1 MNDNYTPLS
10 ENDSLEDFYPV
21 LTGFKKAIL
30 PDNDVT
36 LNIDQRLYE
45 EKFRDILLPNTEF
58 VTVDELKGEL
68 ILGTLIVIHRTSPSE
83 VTQTFIGRS
92 LLRVRITDVT
102 VRDGVVYVKISDQ
115 PYETDCDEDTIA
127 VYSDLI
133 TSGIGRLVTSKP
145 SDKLFRE
152 LPTFDKSNPNRWVNK
167 YGAAFSSLDT
177 NVLFY
182 TTELSKR
189 LETVAVAIGVLL
201 DRGKVQEEI
210 EKRVQ
215 ENIDKSQ
222 REYYLREE
230 LKVINEEL
238 YGSEDEKA
246 QYAERIEAL
255 DAPEEVKEK
264 LRKEL
269 QKMSSLQT
277 GSPESFVCKNYI
289 DTVLALP
296 WGVYSE
302 ETTDIAF
309 ARKVLDEDHYGIED
323 VKERIIEY
331 LAVQKISKGNMT
343 NILCLVGPPGVGKT
357 SIVESIARA
366 LNRKYVR
373 ASLGGVHD
381 EAEIRG
387 HRRTYI
393 GSMPGRI
400 MAGIRKAGTSNPVFL
415 LDEIDKLGADYKG
428 DPSNALL
435 EVLDPKQNSTFQD
448 HYIDLPFDLSKVM
461 FITTA
466 NSLAT
471 MSRPLLDRMEIIELG
486 SYTPE
491 EKLQIAKRF
500 LLPKQLR
507 NFGMKEG
514 DVVISDETFAKII
527 ELYTREA
534 GVRRVEQLLAK
545 ILRKAAVKLVEGAES
560 VTIETSDLEWYLGI
574 PKYAS
579 EQENTEDTVGV
590 VHGLA
595 WTENGGEVLDIEC
608 LIINGKDRKTV
619 TGNLGTVMK
628 ESVEIALT
636 NARNYLSDVLKTEY
650 DISDKD
656 IHVHFPDG
664 AVPKDGPSAGAA
676 ISTAILSAMTGKKVR
691 GDIAIT
697 GELSLT
703 GKIIA
708 IGGVK
713 EKCLAA
719 LRNGIKTVILP
730 KGNRKDVGDIPEY
743 LREKITFRY
752 VEAVG
757 EVYSMLLRL

>member
-1 MNDNYTPLS
+1 MNETLFN
-10 ENDSLEDFYPV
+10 ENDTLKEYYPV

-30 PDNDVT
+30 PDNDVA
-36 LNIDQRLYE
+36 LNIDKRLFE
-45 EKFRDILLPNTEF
+45 EKFSNILLPNTNF
-58 VTVDELKGEL
+58 VTLDELAEDS
-68 ILGTLIVIHRTSPSE
+68 IGTLVSIHRTAPAE
-83 VTQTFIGRS
+83 KTQSFFGHS
-92 LLRVRITDVT
+92 LMRVKITGTLVQDQVA
-102 VRDGVVYVKISDQ
+102 YVKIVEF
-115 PYETDCDEDTIA
+115 PYENDADEDTVA
-127 VYSDLI
+127 VYGGLI
-133 TSGIGRLVTSKP
+133 TSGIK
-145 SDKLFRE
+145 KLASSQNSEKVYRE
-152 LPTFDKSNPNRWVNK
+152 LPTFDSADPNRWINK
-167 YGAAFSSLDT
+167 YAAAFPTVDT
-177 NVLFY
+177 NDIFY

-189 LETVAVAIGVLL
+189 LESVAVAVGVML
-201 DRGKVQEEI
+201 DRNKVKDEI
-210 EKRVQ
+210 EKKVQ

-230 LKVINEEL
+230 LKVVNEEL
-238 YGSEDEKA
+238 FGSDDERTKY
-246 QYAERIEAL
+246 QEAI
-255 DAPEEVKEK
+255 DALNAPQEVKDK
-264 LRKEL
+264 LEKEL
-269 QKMSSLQT
+269 QKMLTLQT

-302 ETTDIAF
+302 ETTDIEA
-309 ARKVLDEDHYGIED
+309 ARKILDEDHYGIKD
-323 VKERIIEY
+323 VKERIVEY
-331 LAVQKISKGNMT
+331 LAVHEIGKGAVT

-366 LNRKYVR
+366 LGRKYIR

-400 MAGIRKAGTSNPVFL
+400 MAGIKKAGTSNPVFL

-466 NSLAT
+466 NSIAQ
-471 MSRPLLDRMEIIELG
+471 MSRPLLDRMEIIEVG

-491 EKLQIAKRF
+491 EKLEIAKGF
-500 LLPKQLR
+500 LLPKLLKTY
-507 NFGMKEG
+507 G
-514 DVVISDETFAKII
+514 IAPETFGVSDKAFAYII
-527 ELYTREA
+527 DAYTREA
-534 GVRRVEQLLAK
+534 GVRRVEQLLSK
-545 ILRKAAVKLVEGAES
+545 ILRKAAVKLVTGAKK
-560 VTIETSDLEWYLGI
+560 IEVEKENVEEYLGVPTYI
-574 PKYAS
+574 S
-579 EQENTEDTVGV
+579 ESEDKSDRVGV

-595 WTENGGEVLDIEC
+595 WTENGGDTLDIEC
-608 LIINGKDRKTV
+608 LVLAGKDKKIV
-619 TGNLGTVMK
+619 TGNLGNVMK
-628 ESVEIALT
+628 ESVEIALS
-636 NARNYLSDVLKTEY
+636 NARYYLTNVMKKEVDLSE
-650 DISDKD
+650 KD

-676 ISTAILSAMTGKKVR
+676 ISAAILSALSGVKVR

-697 GELSLT
+697 GEVSLS
-703 GKIIA
+703 GKVIP

-719 LRNGIKTVILP
+719 LRHGITKVVLPNGNK
-730 KGNRKDVGDIPEY
+730 KDIADIPDY
-743 LREKITFRY
+743 LRQKFAFSF
-752 VEAVG
+752 VENVS
-757 EVYSMLLRL
+757 EVYELLLSL

>member
-1 MNDNYTPLS
+1 MNEMNPSLS
-10 ENDSLEDFYPV
+10 ERDSLKDFYPV

-36 LNIDQRLYE
+36 LNIDGQLFR
-45 EKFRDILLPNTEF
+45 EKFSDILLPDTNF
-58 VTVDELKGEL
+58 VTLDELQEGA
-68 ILGTLIVIHRTSPSE
+68 IGTLIVIQKTFPQE
-83 VTQTFIGRS
+83 ATQTFTGRS
-92 LLRVRITDVT
+92 ILRVKVTDVI
-102 VRDGVVYVKISDQ
+102 VRDAVSYVKISEY

-127 VYSDLI
+127 VYGDI
-133 TSGIGRLVTSKP
+133 IFKGIGRLVLTNP
-145 SDKLFRE
+145 SDKMFRE
-152 LPTFDKSNPNRWVNK
+152 LPQFDKGHPNRWINK
-167 YGAAFSSLDT
+167 YGAAFSALDT
-177 NVLFY
+177 NDLFY

-189 LETVAVAIGVLL
+189 LETVAVAIGVMV
-201 DRGKVQEEI
+201 DRGKVKEEI
-210 EKRVQ
+210 EKKVQ

-238 YGSEDEKA
+238 YGSEDERA
-246 QYAERIEAL
+246 QYEEKIAAL
-255 DAPEEVKEK
+255 CASDEVKEK

-269 QKMSSLQT
+269 QKMTSLQV

-289 DTVLALP
+289 DTVLSLP

-302 ETTDIAF
+302 ETTDIDY
-309 ARKVLDEDHYGIED
+309 ARKVLNEDHYGIDE

-331 LAVQKISKGNMT
+331 LAVRKLGKGETT

-357 SIVESIARA
+357 SIVASIARA
-366 LNRKYVR
+366 LNRSYVR

-393 GSMPGRI
+393 GSMAGRI
-400 MAGIRKAGTSNPVFL
+400 IAGIKKAGTSNPVFL

-486 SYTPE
+486 SYTAE

-500 LLPKQLR
+500 LLPKQLGTY
-507 NFGMKEG
+507 GMKEG
-514 DVVISDETFAKII
+514 DVVITDGAYEKII
-527 ELYTREA
+527 TQYTREA
-534 GVRRVEQLLAK
+534 GVRRVEQLIAK
-545 ILRKAAVKLVEGAES
+545 ILRKAAVKLVDGVSS
-560 VTIETSDLEWYLGI
+560 VTISEADLEGYLGV
-574 PKYAS
+574 PKYLS
-579 EQENTEDTVGV
+579 EGENTQDSVGV

-595 WTENGGEVLDIEC
+595 WTENGGEVLDVEC
-608 LIINGKDRKTV
+608 LILPGKDKKTV

-628 ESVEIALT
+628 ESVEIAFT
-636 NARNYLSDVLKTEY
+636 GARNHMTTVLKREY
-650 DISDKD
+650 DVSDKD

-676 ISTAILSAMTGKKVR
+676 ISAAILSAMTGAKVR
-691 GDIAIT
+691 GDVAIT

-703 GKIIA
+703 GKIIP

-719 LRNGIKTVILP
+719 LRNGIKEVILP
-730 KGNRKDVGDIPEY
+730 KGNKKDVGDIPEY
-743 LREKITFRY
+743 LREQISFRY
-752 VEAVG
+752 VETIG
-757 EVYSMLLRL
+757 EVYPMLLRL

>member
-1 MNDNYTPLS
+1 MNETTLS
-10 ENDSLEDFYPV
+10 EQNSLKEFYPV

-30 PDNDVT
+30 PDNDVA
-36 LNIDQRLYE
+36 LNIDKRLYE
-45 EKFRDILLPNTEF
+45 EKFSDILLPNVNF
-58 VTVDELKGEL
+58 VTTDELSEGA
-68 ILGTLIVIHRTSPSE
+68 IGTIVIIHRTSPTE
-83 VTQTFIGRS
+83 KTQSFFGRS
-92 LLRVRITDVT
+92 LMRIRIKEVA
-102 VRDGVVYVKISDQ
+102 VHNEVAYVKIEEY
-115 PYETDCDEDTIA
+115 PFEKDCDEDTVSVFSEII
-127 VYSDLI
+127 SNGINRLI
-133 TSGIGRLVTSKP
+133 SSKNEE
-145 SDKLFRE
+145 KIYRE
-152 LPTFDKSNPNRWVNK
+152 LPSFDLADPNKWINK
-167 YGAAFSSLDT
+167 YAAAFPTVDT

-201 DRGKVQEEI
+201 DKNKVRDEI
-210 EKRVQ
+210 EKKVQ

-230 LKVINEEL
+230 LKVINDEL
-238 YGSEDEKA
+238 YGSEDEKTK
-246 QYAERIEAL
+246 YEERIEAL
-255 DAPEEVKEK
+255 NASDEVKDK

-302 ETTDIAF
+302 ETADIAN
-309 ARKVLDEDHYGIED
+309 ARKILDEDHYGIED

-331 LAVQKISKGNMT
+331 LAVQKISKGAMT

-357 SIVESIARA
+357 SIVASIARA
-366 LNRKYVR
+366 LGRKYVR

-400 MAGIRKAGTSNPVFL
+400 MAGIKRAGTANPVFL

-491 EKLQIAKRF
+491 EKLRIAKEF
-500 LLPKQLR
+500 LLPKQLAT
-507 NFGMKEG
+507 FGIEPG
-514 DVVISDETFAKII
+514 DVAITDAAFSKII
-527 ELYTREA
+527 EGYTREA
-534 GVRRVEQLLAK
+534 GVRRVEQLIAK
-545 ILRKAAVKLVEGAES
+545 ILRKAAVKLVEKGGKVVVDEAALK
-560 VTIETSDLEWYLGI
+560 DYLGI
-574 PKYAS
+574 AKFSS
-579 EQENTEDTVGV
+579 EKESKEEQVGV

-595 WTENGGEVLDIEC
+595 WTENGGDVLDIEC
-608 LIINGKDRKTV
+608 LVLTGKDKKIV
-619 TGNLGTVMK
+619 TGNLGNVMK
-628 ESVEIALT
+628 ESVEIAFT
-636 NARNYLSDVLKTEY
+636 NARKYCEKITGKVFDPSE
-650 DISDKD
+650 KD
-656 IHVHFPDG
+656 IHIHFPDG

-676 ISTAILSAMTGKKVR
+676 ISAAILSAMTGVKVH
-691 GDIAIT
+691 GDFAIT
-697 GELSLT
+697 GEVTLT
-703 GKIIA
+703 GKVIP

-719 LRNGIKTVILP
+719 LRNGIKKVILP
-730 KGNRKDVGDIPEY
+730 RENEKDIADIPEY
-743 LREKITFRY
+743 LRKEINFFFVKS
-752 VEAVG
+752 VE
-757 EVYSMLLRL
+757 EVYPLLLAL